1 MSMRQ
6 LKHHEKPLLKKV
18 NFLEW
23 KKDSNIR
30 EIAILRRYHVQDRE
44 DYSKYNKLVGQI
56 TKLVAKL
63 KTLKQNDTYR
73 IAKTD
78 QLANKLFEMGVIN
91 AR

>member
-1 MSMRQ
+1 MSMRA

-23 KKDSNIR
+23 KKDANLR
-30 EIAILRRYHVQDRE
+30 EIAVLRRYHVQDRE
-44 DYSKYNKLVGQI
+44 DYTKYNKLVGQI
-56 TKLVAKL
+56 TKLVAKM
-63 KTLKQNDTYR
+63 KTLKPEDSYR

-78 QLANKLFEMGVIN
+78 QMVNKLFEMGVIN